1 MTRQTVFRLRIFIL
15 LIIPFFA
22 IGLNEGANGS
32 LSGKIATY
40 TFTLLFW
47 GIHLFIKKYWL
58 QPVYLRPSL
67 QLFFFPELLARDE
80 RERQLTE
87 RAGMYAMQVTTLYI
101 FFALMLTPLLQMNGI
116 LFIFGFLPFLT
127 GLTYQL
133 TFSHMEHAD
142 ETVI

>member
-22 IGLNEGANGS
+22 IAVYEGVNGS
-32 LSGKIATY
+32 FYGKIATY

-58 QPVYLRPSL
+58 QPVDLRPSL

-87 RAGMYAMQVTTLYI
+87 RAGMYAMQVTTVYI
-101 FFALMLTPLLQMNGI
+101 LFALILTPLLPMNGI
-116 LFIFGFLPFLT
+116 LFTFGLLPFLT

-142 ETVI
+142 ETVV